1 MKMPIWSFSC
11 GAFPGMLASPTP
23 PAPIAMPKKY
33 RVVSQAAPLAGKTK
47 LDVHKALL
55 KMNIKP
61 EQVQLLMTKPLVIK
75 KGLDNPKALEYAERF
90 SAAGLKV
97 KIEAYEVAPPQEITD
112 TNKQK
117 EELYNQLLQT
127 FTQPVQPTR
136 PTRDYQRTLSRVLL
150 AATAAPLI
158 YAGTVLLTVLGLVW
172 YFGSLHGALF
182 GDIEWRGKFMWTLW
196 VLTYLLP
203 AVVGGLLLVFLLYPL
218 WPRDNRPRPHV
229 LDPKKHARFY
239 HLVNQMTAAM
249 EVPAPEFIEITPE
262 VNAAAGPV
270 HGIYSLAKGELR
282 LVIGLSLVAGMTVQ
296 QFIGVLAHEFG
307 HFSQRSSM
315 IANIWVNTINRWL
328 AECAYGQ
335 DEWFERFDRW
345 REQYDFEVVH
355 ISLTAAE
362 MMIGLVRQLFARLC
376 DLNIR
381 ITHAM
386 SRQMEFDADLYETR
400 LIGSKNFR
408 SSTLQLRRLAYAES
422 EAHFFN
428 RLALHQKDQ
437 LLRNLPAA
445 VVEIANGFDAEMLR
459 RIEEDLHNQQTRYWD
474 THPADQERI
483 QNAEEAG
490 DAGMLTCDLP
500 ARLLFNDFDKLCE
513 TITLSHYLRQDIFGA
528 EQFLLDNAQVLNNKE
543 ELLRQHKIE
552 SIHDSDRAPVNADGT
567 IDWTPGGR

>member
-1 MKMPIWSFSC
+1 
-11 GAFPGMLASPTP
+11 MLAFTSPSASTF
-23 PAPIAMPKKY
+23 MPKKY
-33 RVVSQAAPLAGKTK
+33 RVISQAAPVAGKTK

-55 KMNIKP
+55 KMNMKP
-61 EQVQLLMTKPLVIK
+61 EQVELLMTKPLVIK
-75 KGLDNPKALEYAERF
+75 KGLDNPQALEYAERF
-90 SAAGLKV
+90 STAGLKV
-97 KIEAYEVAPPQEITD
+97 KIEAYEVAPPQEVTD
-112 TNKQK
+112 ANKQK
-117 EELYNQLLQT
+117 EQVYSQLLQT
-127 FTQPVQPTR
+127 FTQPVQPTQL
-136 PTRDYQRTLSRVLL
+136 TRDYKNTLVRVLL
-150 AATAAPLI
+150 AATAAPLL
-158 YAGTVLLTVLGLVW
+158 YAGIVLLTVFALLW

-182 GDIEWRGKFMWTLW
+182 GDIEWRGKWMWALW

-203 AVVGGLLLVFLLYPL
+203 AVVGGVLLVFLLYPL
-218 WPRDNRPRPHV
+218 WPRHKRARPHV

-270 HGIYSLAKGELR
+270 HGIYSLVKGELR
-282 LVIGLSLVAGMTVQ
+282 LVIGLSLVSGMTVQ
-296 QFIGVLAHEFG
+296 QLMGVLAHEFG

-315 IANIWVNTINRWL
+315 IANIWVNTINGWL

-335 DEWFERFDRW
+335 DEWDTRFDRW

-355 ISLTAAE
+355 ISLAAAE
-362 MMIGLVRQLFARLC
+362 AMIVLVRQLFARLC
-376 DLNIR
+376 NLNIR

-408 SSTLQLRRLAYAES
+408 SSTLQLRRLAYAEA
-422 EAHFFN
+422 EAHFYN

-445 VVEIANGFDAEMLR
+445 VVDMANGFGPEMLR
-459 RIEEDLHNQQTRYWD
+459 RIEEDLHQQQTRYWD

-483 QNAEEAG
+483 QNAEQTN
-490 DAGMLTCDLP
+490 DPGMLVCDLP
-500 ARLLFNDFDKLCE
+500 ARLLFSDFDKLCE
-513 TITLSHYLRQDIFGA
+513 TITLSHYLRQGIYGA
-528 EQFLLDNAQVLNNKE
+528 EQFLADNAKVLSIKE

-552 SIHDSDRAPVNADGT
+552 SINQSDRAPVNADGT
-567 IDWTPGGR
+567 IDWNAPKP

>member
-1 MKMPIWSFSC
+1 
-11 GAFPGMLASPTP
+11 MLALTIPRAS
-23 PAPIAMPKKY
+23 AYMPKKY
-33 RVVSQAAPLAGKTK
+33 RVISQAAPVAGKTK

-55 KMNIKP
+55 KMNMKP
-61 EQVQLLMTKPLVIK
+61 EQVQLLMSKPLVIK

-90 SAAGLKV
+90 STAGLKV
-97 KIEAYEVAPPQEITD
+97 KIEAYEVAPSQDVTD
-112 TNKQK
+112 ANKQK
-117 EELYNQLLQT
+117 EQVYSQLLQT
-127 FTQPVQPTR
+127 FTQPVQPTQL
-136 PTRDYQRTLSRVLL
+136 TRDYKSTLVRVLL
-150 AATAAPLI
+150 AATAAPLL
-158 YAGTVLLTVLGLVW
+158 YAGIVLLTAFALLW

-182 GDIEWRGKFMWTLW
+182 GDIEWRGKWMWALW

-203 AVVGGLLLVFLLYPL
+203 AVVGGVLLVFLLYPL
-218 WPRDNRPRPHV
+218 WPRDRRPRPHV

-270 HGIYSLAKGELR
+270 HGIYSLVKGELR
-282 LVIGLSLVAGMTVQ
+282 LVIGLSLVSGMTVQ
-296 QFIGVLAHEFG
+296 QLMGVLAHEFG

-315 IANIWVNTINRWL
+315 IANIWVNTINGWL

-335 DEWFERFDRW
+335 DEWDARFDHW

-355 ISLTAAE
+355 ISLAAAE
-362 MMIGLVRQLFARLC
+362 AMIVLVRKLFARLC
-376 DLNIR
+376 NLNIR

-408 SSTLQLRRLAYAES
+408 SSTLQLRRLAYAEA
-422 EAHFFN
+422 EAHFYN

-437 LLRNLPAA
+437 LVRNLPAA
-445 VVEIANGFDAEMLR
+445 VVEVAGGFGPEMLR
-459 RIEEDLHNQQTRYWD
+459 RIEDDLHRQQTRYWD

-483 QNAEEAG
+483 QNAEQAN
-490 DAGMLTCDLP
+490 DPGMLACDLP
-500 ARLLFNDFDKLCE
+500 ARLLFSDFDKLCE
-513 TITLSHYLRQDIFGA
+513 TITLSHYLRLGIFGA
-528 EQFLLDNAQVLNNKE
+528 EQFLTDNAKVLGNKE

-552 SIHDSDRAPVNADGT
+552 SISQSERAQVNADGT
-567 IDWTPGGR
+567 IDWTPGGQ